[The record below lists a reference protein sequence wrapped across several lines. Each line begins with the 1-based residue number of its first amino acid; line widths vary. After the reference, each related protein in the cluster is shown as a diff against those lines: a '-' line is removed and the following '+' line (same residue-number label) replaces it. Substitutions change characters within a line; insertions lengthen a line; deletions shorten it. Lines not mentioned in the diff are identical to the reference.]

1 VKSFH
6 TTTNISL
13 VCYNANPKHNQRNA
27 VKERLQKLM
36 AQANIG
42 SRRACEELI
51 RQGRV
56 RVNGQVVHLGDQA
69 DPYADVI
76 EVDGEKL
83 AFPERKLYI
92 AFNKPKYVLSD
103 DGHKDDSRKTVRDF
117 LPYSEHL
124 FSAGRLDIDSEG
136 LMVLT
141 NDGELANRLTHP
153 RYRHTKTYKVVV
165 SGLPSPETLDKWQHG
180 VTLIEED
187 GSSYRTA
194 PCSVTIID
202 GGKETT
208 LRVIMTEGKKRQIR
222 RVAAQLG
229 HPVLS
234 LIRTHIGK
242 LGLGS
247 LRPGEWREL
256 DAKDLTALKT
266 PSSDFHTVRAPR
278 PRRPTAAKKPSG
290 KTRKS
295 SAVSSPKESHRSR
308 NRSSNRRF
316 RRPEPKGG
324 Q

>member
-1 VKSFH
+1 MLSG
-6 TTTNISL
+6 IRML
-13 VCYNANPKHNQRNA
+13 CYNTNPGNDERNT

-42 SRRACEELI
+42 SRRACEDLI

-56 RVNGQVVHLGDQA
+56 RVNGQVIHLGDQA
-69 DPYADVI
+69 DPRADII

-83 AFPERKLYI
+83 AFPEQKLYI

-103 DGHKDDSRKTVRDF
+103 DGHKDDNRKTVRDF

-165 SGLPSPETLDKWQHG
+165 VGLPSPETLEKWQRG
-180 VTLIEED
+180 VTIIEED

-194 PCSVTIID
+194 PCSVTITD

-256 DAKDLTALKT
+256 EAKDLVALKT
-266 PSSDFHTVRAPR
+266 PSGDLAPARAPR
-278 PRRPTAAKKPSG
+278 PRRSADSKKPTGMS
-290 KTRKS
+290 RKPPAS
-295 SAVSSPKESHRSR
+295 SSSKEPRR
-308 NRSSNRRF
+308 GGNRPPG
-316 RRPEPKGG
+316 RRPRRSEPKGG
-324 Q
+324 R

>member
-1 VKSFH
+1 M
-6 TTTNISL
+6 
-13 VCYNANPKHNQRNA
+13 
-27 VKERLQKLM
+27 KERLQKLM
-36 AQANIG
+36 AQANLG
-42 SRRACEELI
+42 SRRACEDLI

-56 RVNGQVVHLGDQA
+56 RVNGKVIHLGDQA
-69 DPYADVI
+69 DPRADII

-83 AFPERKLYI
+83 AFPEQKLYI

-103 DGHKDDSRKTVRDF
+103 DGHKDDNRKTVRDF

-153 RYRHTKTYKVVV
+153 RFRHTKTYKVVV
-165 SGLPSPETLDKWQHG
+165 VGLPSPETLEKWQRG
-180 VTLIEED
+180 VTIIEED

-194 PCSVTIID
+194 PCSVTITD

-234 LIRTHIGK
+234 LIRTQIGK

-256 DAKDLTALKT
+256 EAKDLAALKT
-266 PSSDFHTVRAPR
+266 PSSDFAPAKAPR
-278 PRRPTAAKKPSG
+278 SRRPAAAKKPAGVPHKPSAP
-290 KTRKS
+290 S
-295 SAVSSPKESHRSR
+295 SSKEPRRGGSR
-308 NRSSNRRF
+308 PPG
-316 RRPEPKGG
+316 RRPRRSEPKGG
-324 Q
+324 R